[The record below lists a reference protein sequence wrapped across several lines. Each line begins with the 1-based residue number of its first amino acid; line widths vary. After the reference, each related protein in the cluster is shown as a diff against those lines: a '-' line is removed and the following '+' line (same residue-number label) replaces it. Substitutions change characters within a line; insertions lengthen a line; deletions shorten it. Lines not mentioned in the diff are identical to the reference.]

1 MKSFDTIQLKQMS
14 AIKKIAIFVITNI
27 IMNQNMFS
35 QKQLIPN
42 PGFEPTKLKASIYSS
57 EATDFEKYMLG
68 WTRIKSKNISN
79 VNINY
84 YYKNSPILFAAN
96 DHGRHGKSFL
106 SIELLGVET
115 SDTSIR
121 HRGFVYAKFLSPI
134 HKGDSLKI
142 SYDIAMIDATNHIL
156 PGLELFFC
164 NKASQIKGFINGRDT
179 PQVKETNNI
188 DSLYFQ
194 TIEHTYIAD
203 NSYKYVVIGRGTI
216 DPFESYKKRMSP
228 DENLNYIN
236 RNRWRSY
243 YGIDNFR
250 IVKF

>member
-1 MKSFDTIQLKQMS
+1 MAF
-14 AIKKIAIFVITNI
+14 TNGI
-27 IMNQNMFS
+27 
-35 QKQLIPN
+35 
-42 PGFEPTKLKASIYSS
+42 
-57 EATDFEKYMLG
+57 
-68 WTRIKSKNISN
+68 
-79 VNINY
+79 V
-84 YYKNSPILFAAN
+84 
-96 DHGRHGKSFL
+96 
-106 SIELLGVET
+106 
-115 SDTSIR
+115 
-121 HRGFVYAKFLSPI
+121 
-134 HKGDSLKI
+134 
-142 SYDIAMIDATNHIL
+142 
-156 PGLELFFC
+156 
-164 NKASQIKGFINGRDT
+164 T
-179 PQVKETNNI
+179 PQVKGTKNI

>member
-1 MKSFDTIQLKQMS
+1 MKSFDTIQLKHMLG
-14 AIKKIAIFVITNI
+14 IKKIAIFVITNI
-27 IMNQNMFS
+27 ILNQNMFS

-121 HRGFVYAKFLSPI
+121 HRGFVYAKLLSPI

-142 SYDIAMIDATNHIL
+142 TYDIAMIDATNHIL

-164 NKASQIKGFINGRDT
+164 NKVSQIKGFTMGIET
-179 PQVKETNNI
+179 PQIKGTKNI
-188 DSLYFQ
+188 DSLSFQ

-203 NSYKYVVIGRGTI
+203 NTYKYVVLGRGTI
-216 DPFESYKKRMSP
+216 DPFESYKKRKSP